1 MCYYC
6 IMNINITESAK
17 IFGVS
22 RQTIYAMQSRGELP
36 SDITA
41 VAIMQ
46 YLEKENRKLNEV
58 QERLGQ
64 FMAKA
69 IA

>member
-1 MCYYC
+1 
-6 IMNINITESAK
+6 MNINITESAK

-22 RQTIYAMQSRGELP
+22 RQTIYAMQNRGEIP
-36 SDITA
+36 TEITA

-46 YLEKENRKLNEV
+46 YLEKENRKLNQI

-64 FMAKA
+64 YMTKE